1 MRKRSITHVAKTVF
15 WYALYFLPVL
25 AYLIFLFTNPLPE
38 EGPEAITT
46 KEDYKTVQ
54 NITLNPS
61 ASMSSSGYSNF
72 FEDGNLFYPFYLRL
86 NTKPAP
92 ENAIDSWDSYVYIPV
107 FAVLPGV
114 EDLAI
119 YSQINDWP
127 IMRLDPTTYKLTDS
141 FTFSLPA
148 GLEKNGNAADVYYYD
163 INSFSLK
170 SAGVLYNVFIT
181 PTQYSSSFTYE
192 SSTVTDVSYD
202 FSFEAFVESM
212 GFEFATENFIV
223 TTLEDMFG
231 AQGVMPLFNDTAPFI
246 IFGWYIC
253 VFIVHLMV
261 DFLMFIPKFAHK
273 WMEDF
278 VGD

>member
-38 EGPEAITT
+38 EGPLGVTSADEYGKREVLTI
-46 KEDYKTVQ
+46 K
-54 NITLNPS
+54 PS
-61 ASMSSSGYSNF
+61 ADTSSGHVSELGSY
-72 FEDGNLFYPFYLRL
+72 FENRDFYPFYLKLRTL
-86 NTKPAP
+86 NINVS
-92 ENAIDSWDSYVYIPV
+92 EYSYFPV
-107 FAVLPGV
+107 TAALLGSSLPSSV
-114 EDLAI
+114 T
-119 YSQINDWP
+119 WP
-127 IMRLDPTTYKLTDS
+127 GGSPVMYLDPTTYKLAEDLTIELPLG
-141 FTFSLPA
+141 FT
-148 GLEKNGNAADVYYYD
+148 
-163 INSFSLK
+163 K
-170 SAGVLYNVFIT
+170 SASGMDLYVYD
-181 PTQYSSSFTYE
+181 PSSSNFKPVVNAMLLLLGADRFSSNITYV
-192 SSTVTDVSYD
+192 SNSVTDISYD
-202 FSFEAFVESM
+202 FSFEEFVESM

>member
-38 EGPEAITT
+38 EGPKTITT
-46 KEDYKTVQ
+46 KDDYKAVQ
-54 NITLNPS
+54 NITVNPS
-61 ASMSSSGYSNF
+61 ASMSSSRFSTF
-72 FEDGNLFYPFYLRL
+72 FEDGNLYYPFYLRI
-86 NTKPAP
+86 NTKPVP
-92 ENAIDSWDSYVYIPV
+92 ENAIDSYDSYVYIPV

-114 EDLAI
+114 EDLGI

-127 IMRLDPTTYKLTDS
+127 LLHLDPTTYALTDS
-141 FTFSLPA
+141 FTVSLPA
-148 GLEKNGNAADVYYYD
+148 GLERSSSAFDVYYYD
-163 INSFSLK
+163 INTFSLK
-170 SAGVLYNVFIT
+170 SSGAMYMLAN
-181 PTQYSSSFTYE
+181 PTTHFSSSFTYE

-202 FSFEAFVESM
+202 FSFEAFVNSM
-212 GFEFATENFIV
+212 GFEFATDNFIV